1 MNPCVANTNKSKR
14 RSDHSNVGHLTVC
27 DDSKMDFT
35 CLAQQLLNRCH
46 VETGQLAGAIST
58 SRPISG
64 NSCRTLLAPCT
75 PPQPDHHWVVEQQL
89 QIDIWA
95 RAIDELRSWAAWA
108 ILDVILHKRITPS
121 QEWRGTI
128 PPVAPNDPSP
138 LIPGEPSGW
147 SAESQS
153 ASLAQSTVQ
162 APDASNAWRSSVSDS
177 CGKRS
182 FATSWNCLNST
193 QPTSANAS

>member
-95 RAIDELRSWAAWA
+95 RAI
-108 ILDVILHKRITPS
+108 
-121 QEWRGTI
+121 
-128 PPVAPNDPSP
+128 
-138 LIPGEPSGW
+138 GEPSGW
-147 SAESQS
+147 STESQS